1 LQFIIY
7 FEDLLV
13 LLFKILNSI
22 SLVVVVVVVV
32 VIEKYLF
39 AIILNRQKE
48 KEIKKAYPP
57 F

>member
-1 LQFIIY
+1 
-7 FEDLLV
+7 

-22 SLVVVVVVVV
+22 SLVVVVVVVEVV

-48 KEIKKAYPP
+48 KEIKKTYPP